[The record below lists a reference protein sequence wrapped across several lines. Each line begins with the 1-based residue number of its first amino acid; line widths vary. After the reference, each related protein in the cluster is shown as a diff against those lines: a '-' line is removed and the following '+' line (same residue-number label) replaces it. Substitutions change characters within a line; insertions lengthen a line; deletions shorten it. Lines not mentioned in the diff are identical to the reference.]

1 MPRDQRSYAADI
13 LEAITQIQIHT
24 ADWDEDDLTEQWNRW
39 AVMKALEIIGEAAG
53 QLSPETRAQMPDIP
67 WGSIV
72 GMRNMLVHVY
82 FRANVK
88 DIWDTIK
95 NDLDPLKSAVEAF
108 LNTASSQ
115 EENPDDA

>member
-1 MPRDQRSYAADI
+1 MPRDQRAYLADI
-13 LEAITQIQIHT
+13 LEAITEIQAHT
-24 ADWDEDDLTEQWNRW
+24 ADWDEDDLTERWNRW

-53 QLSPETRAQMPDIP
+53 QLSAETRAQMPDIP

-88 DIWDTIK
+88 DIWETIK
-95 NDLDPLKSAVEAF
+95 DDLDPLKGTIEAF
-108 LNTASSQ
+108 LETSEPP
-115 EENPDDA
+115 EEKSDDI